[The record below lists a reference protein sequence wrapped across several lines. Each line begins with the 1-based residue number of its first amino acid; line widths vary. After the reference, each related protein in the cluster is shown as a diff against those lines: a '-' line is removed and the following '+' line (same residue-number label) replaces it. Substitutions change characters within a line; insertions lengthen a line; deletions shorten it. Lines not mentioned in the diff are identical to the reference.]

1 MRNFVSLLTNF
12 REVRHAIKETS
23 MWNVLEQFHLAQS
36 ENSATEEVPLGY
48 QAEKGIRN
56 ILSKGSEG

>member
-1 MRNFVSLLTNF
+1 
-12 REVRHAIKETS
+12 